1 MGSLTFTA
9 NHVSLY
15 FQHLLVCENNKPHQM
30 KSLLSS
36 FATRSEVTFVSKT
49 TENVIFL
56 PSVVE
61 KALSTFKMAYKVK
74 HSPSGTLFT

>member
-9 NHVSLY
+9 DHVSQC
-15 FQHLLVCENNKPHQM
+15 FLVCENNKPHHS
-30 KSLLSS
+30 KSILSL
-36 FATRSEVTFVSKT
+36 FVKISEGTFVSKT

-56 PSVVE
+56 PSVVQKE
-61 KALSTFKMAYKVK
+61 LSTFQMAYKVK